1 MLSIVIT
8 TFAGYLLGSI
18 PSGVI
23 ISRVFARQDV
33 REVGSGHTGT
43 LNTVRAAGIGAGVFA
58 FLADTGK
65 AIVAIELARVI
76 TGSEWAMALAGV
88 AAVVG
93 HCWPLYTGFHGGMGL
108 ATAGAALFVLD
119 TPLVF
124 VLIAVW
130 FPLKYLFKRSSRAS
144 MGVALLLPAS
154 LLVTRADPPLLTLGI
169 GAGAVLFYRHL
180 KSPR

>member
-1 MLSIVIT
+1 MPSYIIAIL
-8 TFAGYLLGSI
+8 AAYLLGSI

-33 REVGSGHTGT
+33 REVGSGHTGA

-76 TGSEWAMALAGV
+76 TGSEWGMAIAGV

-119 TPLVF
+119 TPLIF
-124 VLIAVW
+124 VLIVLW
-130 FPLKYLFKRSSRAS
+130 FPLKYLLKRSSRAS
-144 MGVALLLPAS
+144 IGVALLLPAI
-154 LLVTRADPPLLTLGI
+154 LVVTRAAPPLLAFGV
-169 GAGAVLFYRHL
+169 GAGAVLLYRHL
-180 KSPR
+180 KSQS